1 MLANDEFEQQQLA
14 DGQSFAHLWKH
25 YLLELQ
31 LSAPKPRRVVSQ
43 CQTADRP
50 PFYGREFHGPLSRE
64 EAAALLNGENGR
76 YLVRESV
83 RSPGQY
89 TLSLR

>member
-1 MLANDEFEQQQLA
+1 MLANDEFEQQHVE
-14 DGQSFAHLWKH
+14 GHSFAHLWKH

-31 LSAPKPRRVVSQ
+31 LSAPKPKRVVCSQ
-43 CQTADRP
+43 TITTKPAY
-50 PFYGREFHGPLSRE
+50 YGREFHGPLCRQT
-64 EAAALLNGENGR
+64 ANDLLTGEDGR

-83 RSPGQY
+83 RCPGQY

>member
-1 MLANDEFEQQQLA
+1 MLANDEFEQQHVE
-14 DGQSFAHLWKH
+14 GRSFAHLWKH

-31 LSAPKPRRVVSQ
+31 LSAPKPKRVVCSH
-43 CQTADRP
+43 P
-50 PFYGREFHGPLSRE
+50 ISNKPSYYGREFHGELSRE
-64 EAAALLNGENGR
+64 SANELLSGEDGR